1 MRVNFYE
8 NRCTLRQLRSDV
20 KGESNGLN
28 NGSIIKTER
37 IEREK
42 KKKFEEIRDIFFFF
56 TKLTNFDAFYTR
68 AG

>member
-42 KKKFEEIRDIFFFF
+42 KKKREKKERNREKK
-56 TKLTNFDAFYTR
+56 TKRYEKCISYS
-68 AG
+68 

>member
-28 NGSIIKTER
+28 NGSIIETER
-37 IEREK
+37 IEKKREKGERKRK
-42 KKKFEEIRDIFFFF
+42 KKKGSGM
-56 TKLTNFDAFYTR
+56 KNV
-68 AG
+68 

>member
-37 IEREK
+37 IEKKRERRRREK
-42 KKKFEEIRDIFFFF
+42 EKRKRSGMK
-56 TKLTNFDAFYTR
+56 NV
-68 AG
+68 

>member
-28 NGSIIKTER
+28 NGSIIETER
-37 IEREK
+37 IEKKRERRRREK
-42 KKKFEEIRDIFFFF
+42 EKRKRSGMK
-56 TKLTNFDAFYTR
+56 NV
-68 AG
+68 

>member
-8 NRCTLRQLRSDV
+8 NRCTLRQLQSDV

-37 IEREK
+37 IEKKKKREKEERKREK
-42 KKKFEEIRDIFFFF
+42 K
-56 TKLTNFDAFYTR
+56 TKRYEKCISYS
-68 AG
+68 